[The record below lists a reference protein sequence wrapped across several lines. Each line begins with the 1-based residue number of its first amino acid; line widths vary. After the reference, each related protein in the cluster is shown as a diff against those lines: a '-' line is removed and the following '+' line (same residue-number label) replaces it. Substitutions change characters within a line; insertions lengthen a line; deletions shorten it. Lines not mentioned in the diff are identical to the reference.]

1 MDETPAREE
10 SGPAAQAANAPA
22 AAPDDGHSDAKQ
34 DSGAKQD
41 SPGKPDSPG
50 KLDSTAQPDSAR
62 KKDSGATPA
71 AGVLTTVAVL
81 LTIGTAGTD
90 VISFIRLG
98 SVFASVMTS
107 NIVFLGLAAANQSA
121 TLAGH
126 AAVSFA
132 GYVIGVAGGSRMAHS
147 GHRNGDAAP
156 GHGGKPWSAWVTA
169 TVITEMAVF
178 VVFIAGWEIT
188 GTKPSGAAQLFLL
201 AVATV
206 AMGMQSA
213 VVVVLGIAGVSTTYM
228 TGTLTTLIDTIARP
242 DPREGADARRVL
254 VLLALVAG
262 AGLSGLMLATVP
274 SAVPVIPLAMLIGV
288 VLIGTGLVR
297 VDRRNR

>member
-10 SGPAAQAANAPA
+10 SGPAAQAADAPA
-22 AAPDDGHSDAKQ
+22 AEPDDAHSDTKRDSSVKQ
-34 DSGAKQD
+34 DSG
-41 SPGKPDSPG
+41 
-50 KLDSTAQPDSAR
+50 TRPDSAR
-62 KKDSGATPA
+62 EKDGGATPA
-71 AGVLTTVAVL
+71 AGVLTAVAVL

-132 GYVIGVAGGSRMAHS
+132 GYVIGVAGGSRMARS
-147 GHRNGDAAP
+147 GRRNGDAAP
-156 GHGGKPWSAWVTA
+156 GHGGRPWSAWVTA
-169 TVITEMAVF
+169 TVITETAVF
-178 VVFIAGWEIT
+178 VVFTAGWEIT

-242 DPREGADARRVL
+242 DPRGGADARRIL

-274 SAVPVIPLAMLIGV
+274 SVVPVIPLAVLIGV
-288 VLIGTGLVR
+288 ILIGTGLVR
-297 VDRRNR
+297 VGRRNR

>member
-1 MDETPAREE
+1 MDEMPTREE
-10 SGPAAQAANAPA
+10 NGPASQAAGAPA
-22 AAPDDGHSDAKQ
+22 AKPDDAHPESTAH
-34 DSGAKQD
+34 
-41 SPGKPDSPG
+41 
-50 KLDSTAQPDSAR
+50 LDSTARPDTAAQPAADSTR
-62 KKDSGATPA
+62 TKDSGARPA
-71 AGVLTTVAVL
+71 ASALTTTAVL

-90 VISFIRLG
+90 VISFTRLG

-132 GYVIGVAGGSRMAHS
+132 GYVIGVAGGSRMARS
-147 GHRNGDAAP
+147 GRRNGDAVP
-156 GHGGKPWSAWVTA
+156 GNGGRPWSGWITA
-169 TVITEMAVF
+169 TVITEAAVF
-178 VVFIAGWEIT
+178 AVFIAGWEIT
-188 GTKPSGAAQLFLL
+188 GTKPSGAAQLLLL
-201 AVATV
+201 AVTTV

-242 DPREGADARRVL
+242 DPRKGADARRVL
-254 VLLALVAG
+254 VLLALVTG

-274 SAVPVIPLAMLIGV
+274 SAVPAIPFGMLIGV

>member
-1 MDETPAREE
+1 MDETSAHEE
-10 SGPAAQAANAPA
+10 SGPAAQAADAPA
-22 AAPDDGHSDAKQ
+22 AAPDDAHSGAKQ
-34 DSGAKQD
+34 DSGAQSD
-41 SPGKPDSPG
+41 SSGQP
-50 KLDSTAQPDSAR
+50 DSTAQLDSAR
-62 KKDSGATPA
+62 KEDSGAAPAA
-71 AGVLTTVAVL
+71 AGVLTIVAVL

-90 VISFIRLG
+90 VISFTRLG

-132 GYVIGVAGGSRMAHS
+132 GYVIGVAGGSRMARS
-147 GHRNGDAAP
+147 GRRNGDAAP
-156 GHGGKPWSAWVTA
+156 GHGGKPWSGWITA
-169 TVITEMAVF
+169 TLITETAVF
-178 VVFIAGWEIT
+178 VVFTAGWEIT

-242 DPREGADARRVL
+242 GPREGADARRVV

-262 AGLSGLMLATVP
+262 AGLSGLLIATVP
-274 SAVPVIPLAMLIGV
+274 SAVPAIPLAMLIGTV
-288 VLIGTGLVR
+288 MIGTGLVR

>member
-1 MDETPAREE
+1 MDETPARER
-10 SGPAAQAANAPA
+10 SGPTAQAAGAPA
-22 AAPDDGHSDAKQ
+22 AEPDDAHNDAQ
-34 DSGAKQD
+34 
-41 SPGKPDSPG
+41 
-50 KLDSTAQPDSAR
+50 LDSTVHPRNGADSAR

-71 AGVLTTVAVL
+71 ASVLTTAAVL

-90 VISFIRLG
+90 VISFTRLG

-107 NIVFLGLAAANQSA
+107 NIVFLGLAAASQSVA
-121 TLAGH
+121 LAGH

-132 GYVIGVAGGSRMAHS
+132 GYVIGVASGSRMARS
-147 GHRNGDAAP
+147 GRRNGDAAP
-156 GHGGKPWSAWVTA
+156 GHGGKPWSAWITA
-169 TVITEMAVF
+169 TLVTETAVF
-178 VVFIAGWEIT
+178 AVFTAGWEIT

-242 DPREGADARRVL
+242 EPRKRADARRIL
-254 VLLALVAG
+254 AILALVAG
-262 AGLSGLMLATVP
+262 AGLSGLLIATVP
-274 SAVPVIPLAMLIGV
+274 SAVPAIPLAMLIGV
-288 VLIGTGLVR
+288 IVIGTGLVR